1 MDITDKINSIN
12 KRISLPVF
20 VAPMYLVTSTELV
33 ISAWK
38 SGVIGVL
45 PTSNAKNLTELDVW
59 FKKITSAINNYSNQK
74 PISSP
79 PWAVNIIVH
88 SSSKRFEDDM
98 KLIENYKPEI
108 VITALGS
115 PARVTKQVHD
125 YGGIVFADVSSV
137 DYAKKAIKAG
147 ADGLV
152 LVAAGAGGHTGSLT
166 GFTFVPAVRS
176 FFNGPII
183 LGGGIM
189 NGAGIKASKILGA
202 DFVYMGTKFIA
213 TEESLASRDYKK
225 MIIDSNE
232 ADIITSEYFTGVS
245 ANFLTKS
252 IIKESID
259 PMSINVSNK
268 KKFNSSAISK
278 AWVDIWSAGQGIRNI
293 SEIQTVNNVIRQLKD
308 EYENS

>member
-1 MDITDKINSIN
+1 MDITEKINSIH
-12 KRISLPVF
+12 KRITLPVF
-20 VAPMYLVTSTELV
+20 VAPMYLVTSKELV

-38 SGVIGVL
+38 SGVVGVL
-45 PTSNAKNLTELDVW
+45 PTSNARTLTELDFW
-59 FKKITSAINNYSNQK
+59 FKTITSTIENYFDRK
-74 PISSP
+74 PASFP

-88 SSSKRFEDDM
+88 SSSKRLEDDIRLIM
-98 KLIENYKPEI
+98 KYKPEI

-125 YGGIVFADVSSV
+125 YGGIVFADVSTV
-137 DYAKKAIKAG
+137 DYAKKAVDAG

-166 GFTFVPAVRS
+166 GFSFVPAVRS

-189 NGAGIKASKILGA
+189 NGAGIRASKVLGA

-213 TEESLASRDYKK
+213 TEESLASQGYKK
-225 MIIDSNE
+225 MIIESTE
-232 ADIITSEYFTGVS
+232 ADIITSEYFTGVP
-245 ANFLTKS
+245 ANYLTKS
-252 IIKESID
+252 IIKEGIN
-259 PMSINVSNK
+259 PMSINLSNN
-268 KKFNSSAISK
+268 KKFNSSAKSK
-278 AWVDIWSAGQGIRNI
+278 AWVDIWSAGQGIRSINA
-293 SEIQTVNNVIRQLKD
+293 IQTVSNVIQQLKD